1 MKNFFNIFNL
11 FFLMSVAIGN
21 LFGAVSIEKGLS
33 YDDVLLVP
41 KQTHLSSRNNVSTTA
56 YLTKKIKL
64 TIPVISANMDSITE
78 SDMAIAMALE
88 GGIGI
93 IHRNNTIEEQVKEI
107 DKVKRYRN
115 AVIEHPLHINQD
127 ALIHEAQSIM
137 TDNAITSLLVIDESE
152 RLVGIVTA
160 RDMRFIGAGKNSV
173 STIMTKKENLIVA
186 PKNISHEEAI
196 DIFIEHSIEKLP
208 LINEDET
215 IAGLMTS
222 KDIAKKIQYPNAALD
237 DKGRLLVGAA
247 IGIQEDALPRARA
260 LVAAGVDV
268 LVIDVAHGHSDGVI
282 NLIKAIKQEL
292 PHVDII
298 AGNVATAEGTLAL
311 IKAGAAAVKVG
322 IGPGSICITRKVTGC
337 GYPQLSAIINCAQE
351 ADKYGIPVIADGGI
365 KTSGDIPKAI
375 AAGASTVMLGNLLAA
390 TKESP
395 GTPFIKDGK
404 RYKALRGMASLGTN
418 FARQRK
424 SNQKVT
430 DYVEGVEAFKPYK
443 GSAREIIRQLMNGL
457 RSGMSYCGVTTLESL
472 RGNGHFVQITTG
484 GIRES
489 GVHDVQQFN

>member
-1 MKNFFNIFNL
+1 MVFFNTRSTMKNFFNSFS
-11 FFLMSVAIGN
+11 FFCLMSVVTGN
-21 LFGAVSIEKGLS
+21 LSGEVTIEKGLS

-56 YLTKKIKL
+56 YLTKNIQL
-64 TIPVISANMDSITE
+64 NIPIISANMDSVTE
-78 SDMAIAMALE
+78 ADMAIALALE

-93 IHRNNTIEEQVKEI
+93 IHRNNTIEDQAKQV

-115 AVIEHPLHINQD
+115 AVIEHPLYINYD
-127 ALIHEAQSIM
+127 ASIYEAQDIM
-137 TDNAITSLLVIDESE
+137 ADNAITSLLVIDESE
-152 RLVGIVTA
+152 KLVGIVTA
-160 RDMRFIGAGKNSV
+160 RDMRFIAAGKDPV

-186 PKNISHEEAI
+186 PKTISHEEAI
-196 DIFIEHSIEKLP
+196 DIFMKHAIEKLP

-237 DKGRLLVGAA
+237 GKGRLLVGAA

-282 NLIKAIKQEL
+282 NLIKSIKQEL

-298 AGNVATAEGTLAL
+298 AGNVATVEGTVAL
-311 IKAGAAAVKVG
+311 IKAGADAVKVG
-322 IGPGSICITRKVTGC
+322 IGPGSICTTRIVTGC

-365 KTSGDIPKAI
+365 KKSGDIPTAI
-375 AAGASTVMLGNLLAA
+375 ATGA
-390 TKESP
+390 
-395 GTPFIKDGK
+395 
-404 RYKALRGMASLGTN
+404 
-418 FARQRK
+418 
-424 SNQKVT
+424 
-430 DYVEGVEAFKPYK
+430 
-443 GSAREIIRQLMNGL
+443 
-457 RSGMSYCGVTTLESL
+457 
-472 RGNGHFVQITTG
+472 
-484 GIRES
+484 
-489 GVHDVQQFN
+489 